1 MLLAG
6 FQRPRDK
13 ILASP
18 SSSGRARATEHLID
32 FDGGDDLKQ
41 ANPAGAL
48 WRLFGRSKLLRNC
61 ACAYALVA
69 LARNALDAQF
79 VNYASI
85 RFGWSQQ
92 QSGPVMVM
100 VGLMLAI
107 APRIL
112 IPMLG
117 LQTALLSGLLDA
129 MLAEHRELLES
140 VPERHPARTLRGHL
154 ETVLQSQEVDDDL
167 SMAILATAASDP
179 QLLDPLRGELSDDI
193 GRILSDTQDPQG
205 AMVVFW
211 AIQGVRFQKLLKL
224 PDGGADLRGRVIERL
239 RTLIDELE

>member
-1 MLLAG
+1 MTAKKVVYSQLSINV
-6 FQRPRDK
+6 DES
-13 ILASP
+13 ASDFGTFTP
-18 SSSGRARATEHLID
+18 SS
-32 FDGGDDLKQ
+32 K
-41 ANPAGAL
+41 P
-48 WRLFGRSKLLRNC
+48 RS
-61 ACAYALVA
+61 
-69 LARNALDAQF
+69 
-79 VNYASI
+79 S
-85 RFGWSQQ
+85 
-92 QSGPVMVM
+92 
-100 VGLMLAI
+100 
-107 APRIL
+107 
-112 IPMLG
+112 
-117 LQTALLSGLLDA
+117 
-129 MLAEHRELLES
+129 S

>member
-1 MLLAG
+1 MTPAET
-6 FQRPRDK
+6 RSASRR
-13 ILASP
+13 ILSAA
-18 SSSGRARATEHLID
+18 RVIAARAGAGKITID
-32 FDGGDDLKQ
+32 AVAKEAGLSKGGVL
-41 ANPAGAL
+41 
-48 WRLFGRSKLLRNC
+48 
-61 ACAYALVA
+61 Y
-69 LARNALDAQF
+69 
-79 VNYASI
+79 NY
-85 RFGWSQQ
+85 
-92 QSGPVMVM
+92 P
-100 VGLMLAI
+100 
-107 APRIL
+107 
-112 IPMLG
+112 
-117 LQTALLSGLLDA
+117 TKKALLSGLLDA

-140 VPERHPARTLRGHL
+140 VPERRPARTLRGHL

>member
-1 MLLAG
+1 MTPAET
-6 FQRPRDK
+6 RSASRR
-13 ILASP
+13 ILSAA
-18 SSSGRARATEHLID
+18 RVIAARAGAGKITID
-32 FDGGDDLKQ
+32 TVAKEAGLSKGGVL
-41 ANPAGAL
+41 
-48 WRLFGRSKLLRNC
+48 
-61 ACAYALVA
+61 Y
-69 LARNALDAQF
+69 
-79 VNYASI
+79 NY
-85 RFGWSQQ
+85 
-92 QSGPVMVM
+92 P
-100 VGLMLAI
+100 
-107 APRIL
+107 
-112 IPMLG
+112 
-117 LQTALLSGLLDA
+117 TKKALLSGLLDA